1 MKLRRRAFLAGV
13 AAAGAIGQPARAAD
27 ALRIAVIS
35 DLNGSYGSTEY
46 GPEVG
51 AAIARILTLAPD
63 LVICTG
69 DMVAGQQASPK
80 LTEPELLA
88 MWAAFHATVT
98 DPLKAAGIPLLV
110 TPGNHDASGYPGF
123 ELERK
128 VYDRTWTKR
137 APDVEIIDGER
148 YPFRYAVSFQ
158 GVLLVG
164 LDVTTSGEQPVEET
178 EWAAQIL
185 REEAARHRATII
197 FGHLPI
203 WAITKGREDD
213 VIGDPTFQ
221 EMLVQAGAGAYLS
234 GHHHAY
240 FPSQTGGL
248 LQVSQARLGSGPR
261 DYLGTDLT
269 AIKAFGMIDIAASG
283 QIKQV
288 ALAGPDFDKPIA
300 MRSLPEALPSD
311 RGKVLR
317 IDIAS

>member
-1 MKLRRRAFLAGV
+1 MAKLYFYYSAMNAGKTTTLLQSAYNYRERGMRVAILTPKLDFRAGSGTVASRIGLQAEGV
-13 AAAGAIGQPARAAD
+13 AFDRD
-27 ALRIAVIS
+27 D
-35 DLNGSYGSTEY
+35 DLE
-46 GPEVG
+46 
-51 AAIARILTLAPD
+51 
-63 LVICTG
+63 
-69 DMVAGQQASPK
+69 
-80 LTEPELLA
+80 
-88 MWAAFHATVT
+88 
-98 DPLKAAGIPLLV
+98 
-110 TPGNHDASGYPGF
+110 
-123 ELERK
+123 
-128 VYDRTWTKR
+128 
-137 APDVEIIDGER
+137 
-148 YPFRYAVSFQ
+148 
-158 GVLLVG
+158 LLVG

-185 REEAARHRATII
+185 REEAARHRATLI